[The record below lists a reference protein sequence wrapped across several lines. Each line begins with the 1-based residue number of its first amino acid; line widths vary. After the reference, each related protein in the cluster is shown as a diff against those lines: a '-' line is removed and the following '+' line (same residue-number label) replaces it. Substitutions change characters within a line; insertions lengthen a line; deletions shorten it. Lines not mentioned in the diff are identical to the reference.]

1 MKKIFITLAL
11 VSATLFTYAEKEETN
26 KVDKIKTAIEN
37 LFEQKEIT
45 TELKVDVIIN
55 TNDLIDIKPFVKPE
69 KEVEDDF

>member
-1 MKKIFITLAL
+1 MKKIFITLVL

-37 LFEQKEIT
+37 LFERKEIT
-45 TELKVDVIIN
+45 TELKADVMIN
-55 TNDLIDIKPFVKPE
+55 TNDLIDIRPFVKPE